1 MWAIISLI
9 LSISLLISIGT
20 NNMLRKKIE
29 TLEYILNVVLPLL
42 SPYSFYTLLI

>member
-1 MWAIISLI
+1 MWIIISVI

-29 TLEYILNVVLPLL
+29 TLEYSTDCLRKAEE
-42 SPYSFYTLLI
+42 

>member
-1 MWAIISLI
+1 MWIIISVI

-29 TLEYILNVVLPLL
+29 TLEYSIDCL
-42 SPYSFYTLLI
+42 